1 MLIGSAKPD
10 VANPAPVTTVLE
22 IVTLLVPA
30 FCRVM
35 VCEPLVPAVT
45 IGKLALI
52 GVAASCGCGVLVTG
66 GGPPDAGFPPL
77 PDEFDPMT
85 TPAQPL
91 PISAAA
97 STSATIQLDVLLTYG
112 SRRAP

>member
-10 VANPAPVTTVLE
+10 VAKPAPATAALE
-22 IVTLLVPA
+22 IVTPPVPP
-30 FCRVM
+30 FCKVI

-45 IGKLALI
+45 NGKLAFI
-52 GVAASCGCGVLVTG
+52 GVAESCGCGVFVEGVG
-66 GGPPDAGFPPL
+66 GGPPAAGFPPL

-91 PISAAA
+91 PTIEAA
-97 STSATIQLDVLLTYG
+97 STSATTQFDALLTCDL
-112 SRRAP
+112 